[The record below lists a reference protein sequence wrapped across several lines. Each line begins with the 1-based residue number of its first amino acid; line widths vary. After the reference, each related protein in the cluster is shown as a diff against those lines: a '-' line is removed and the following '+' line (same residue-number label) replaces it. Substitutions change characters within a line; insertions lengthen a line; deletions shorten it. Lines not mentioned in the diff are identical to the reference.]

1 MTTYIFN
8 SFFQSRILFGVL
20 WFIKMYNILWLKNI
34 KMGNIMSFCWEEKI
48 FFMKRTLVEDL
59 KIDNRHVM
67 ATI

>member
-1 MTTYIFN
+1 
-8 SFFQSRILFGVL
+8 
-20 WFIKMYNILWLKNI
+20 MYNILWLKNI